1 MSVMRPYLNPNPNP
15 NPNRNPNPNPNP
27 NPNLNLNSNPYF
39 NPSPSLSPISVH
51 GGLWRTKSAADLYG
65 GKSPRRTVAD
75 FVRNDWRTLSA
86 ANNVRGGLFS
96 AANFVRGGQC
106 LPGKKSASSRTKSP
120 RRIRGGKLWRTFWRT
135 VRQVAADPIGSAA
148 DPLES
153 AKSARVRRKVRQSPP
168 MSANLKSAAD
178 TGADTGGLWRT
189 LADTRIHG
197 GSAAEKLRRVLC
209 QN

>member
-1 MSVMRPYLNPNPNP
+1 MADKVR
-15 NPNRNPNPNPNP
+15 
-27 NPNLNLNSNPYF
+27 
-39 NPSPSLSPISVH
+39 
-51 GGLWRTKSAADLYG
+51 GGFIWRKKFA
-65 GKSPRRTVAD
+65 AD
-75 FVRNDWRTLSA
+75 FVRNNWRTLSA

-106 LPGKKSASSRTKSP
+106 PPGKKSASLRTKSP

-178 TGADTGGLWRT
+178 TGGHWRI
-189 LADTRIHG
+189 RR
-197 GSAAEKLRRVLC
+197 GSAADKILLVLRRPISVRGGFYIWRTKSATNSGGLYPH
-209 QN
+209 